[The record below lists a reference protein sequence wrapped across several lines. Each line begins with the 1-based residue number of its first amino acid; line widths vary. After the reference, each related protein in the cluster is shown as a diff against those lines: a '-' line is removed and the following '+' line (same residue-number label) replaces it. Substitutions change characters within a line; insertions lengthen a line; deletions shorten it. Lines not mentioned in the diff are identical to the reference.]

1 MSSVACSPIT
11 TLQSD
16 ITTEDDPSCPPPKRV
31 RIRKT
36 APAAMKDQ
44 MTTATTMMTKA
55 TTMTTMKTP
64 TEGGKEVVMELEE
77 SRDFADTD
85 NNQWTIDNGNT
96 QQSNST
102 RERGRKMV
110 RTTEQTTERTNE

>member
-1 MSSVACSPIT
+1 MDDQT
-11 TLQSD
+11 NERTNERMNERTNERMDERD
-16 ITTEDDPSCPPPKRV
+16 ITTEDNPSCQPPKRV

-44 MTTATTMMTKA
+44 MTTATTTMTKA

-77 SRDFADTD
+77 IRDFADTD

-96 QQSNST
+96 QQ
-102 RERGRKMV
+102 
-110 RTTEQTTERTNE
+110 

>member
-1 MSSVACSPIT
+1 
-11 TLQSD
+11 
-16 ITTEDDPSCPPPKRV
+16 
-31 RIRKT
+31 
-36 APAAMKDQ
+36 MKDQ
-44 MTTATTMMTKA
+44 MTTATTTMTNA

-77 SRDFADTD
+77 IQDFADTD

-102 RERGRKMV
+102 REKGEEDGTNGRPN
-110 RTTEQTTERTNE
+110 EQTNE

>member
-1 MSSVACSPIT
+1 MDER
-11 TLQSD
+11 D
-16 ITTEDDPSCPPPKRV
+16 ITTEDNPSCPPPKRV

-44 MTTATTMMTKA
+44 MTTATTTMTNA

-77 SRDFADTD
+77 IRDFADTD

-96 QQSNST
+96 QQ
-102 RERGRKMV
+102 
-110 RTTEQTTERTNE
+110 